1 MIDIAKIV
9 DEKLSDRYPKI
20 LKKSFAFILSKILYL
35 KKINDFISN
44 NSDKRGL
51 EFIDEVFNYLNFDYT
66 LSERDFNKIP
76 SEGKLIIVANHPLG
90 GLDGLSLI
98 KLLSKVRNDV
108 KVVANSYLLNIEQ
121 LSEFFIPFTLDST
134 NLQKSNIEKILN
146 HLNNNGAL
154 IFFPAGEVSRLKG
167 LTVVDGK
174 WHKGAIFFSKK
185 TGADILPIY
194 VKAKN
199 SPLFYAV
206 GVLSKFL
213 SMLLLP
219 SQLFYQKNKTISIKV
234 GNYIPAK
241 NIETFDSNYA
251 IKLLKKHTYRIG
263 KGRNGIFK
271 TENNIIHP
279 VNVKLIVDELKKS
292 TVLFSKDKKTVF
304 CVNYKEAPNVINEIA
319 RLREHTFRLVGEGT
333 GKKKDMDEYDKHYD
347 HIVLWDD
354 DSLEIIGAYRLY
366 HSLGKNV
373 NKYYTS
379 SLFEFSDKLIG
390 LLPNSIELGRS
401 FIQKKYWNTYALEY
415 IWKGIGKYILMKEN
429 VRFLFGVVSLSNT
442 FPNDAKKMIVYF
454 YDKWYGDDYGVKS
467 KNPYI
472 LSIKDR
478 DELSKIL
485 YEDDIK
491 KDYLILKKYLKGFGV
506 AIPTLYKNYSE
517 LCEREGIKFLAYG
530 VDEDFGNCIDSFIM
544 LDLNYMKEEKKERYF
559 I

>member
-1 MIDIAKIV
+1 
-9 DEKLSDRYPKI
+9 
-20 LKKSFAFILSKILYL
+20 
-35 KKINDFISN
+35 
-44 NSDKRGL
+44 
-51 EFIDEVFNYLNFDYT
+51 
-66 LSERDFNKIP
+66 
-76 SEGKLIIVANHPLG
+76 
-90 GLDGLSLI
+90 
-98 KLLSKVRNDV
+98 
-108 KVVANSYLLNIEQ
+108 
-121 LSEFFIPFTLDST
+121 
-134 NLQKSNIEKILN
+134 
-146 HLNNNGAL
+146 
-154 IFFPAGEVSRLKG
+154 
-167 LTVVDGK
+167 
-174 WHKGAIFFSKK
+174 
-185 TGADILPIY
+185 
-194 VKAKN
+194 
-199 SPLFYAV
+199 
-206 GVLSKFL
+206 
-213 SMLLLP
+213 
-219 SQLFYQKNKTISIKV
+219 
-234 GNYIPAK
+234 
-241 NIETFDSNYA
+241 
-251 IKLLKKHTYRIG
+251 
-263 KGRNGIFK
+263 
-271 TENNIIHP
+271 
-279 VNVKLIVDELKKS
+279 
-292 TVLFSKDKKTVF
+292 
-304 CVNYKEAPNVINEIA
+304 
-319 RLREHTFRLVGEGT
+319 
-333 GKKKDMDEYDKHYD
+333 
-347 HIVLWDD
+347 
-354 DSLEIIGAYRLY
+354 LEIIGAYRLY